1 MSYREYLPPAPLLV
15 GYDPYLDL
23 PSDHLARFVE
33 SVVEQSI
40 TIVTNDG
47 EPGQPKFDLRLLLKV
62 LLYGYL
68 TGVRSSRQMERLCD
82 ESLAYLFLS
91 RGDTPSYRTL
101 CSTRVKYAGLLEEVW
116 TCLLAVAAEHGIT
129 RCGKIVL
136 DSSKWRANASPDAVV
151 KAADFVAL
159 QAELTRILK
168 EAEVVDRR
176 EDQEDAGGTT
186 RLGTPIKPD
195 QMRDIVRR
203 VRAAQAEQ
211 SKVKSAGEA
220 GAGPAGEAG
229 AGPAGEAGAGP
240 AGEAGAGPAG
250 EAPLTADPKLEMSS
264 KLPASADK
272 PVVITRKMFG
282 VIEAAL
288 DALKSAQEEG
298 LKHLCLT
305 DPDARMMPEGREKR
319 IRECHSF
326 EVAVDQGLLVVAQTT
341 SQGSDNSRLMPIIDA
356 ARPFEPEGI
365 KAVDAD
371 SGYWRGDDVASLVAS
386 GIDTCIP
393 DSHTACDLHR
403 ALPVGTTKERVFSKV
418 PMIYDPQADTYSCPE
433 GNILKL
439 LRTTTNHGQEV
450 KEYRATD
457 LCTDCPLAA
466 VCLQQKTAKRRHLE
480 KAVRSE
486 QIQAVLDRFNEPEHR
501 KRYRRR
507 GDCVETVFGFIRSV
521 LGITRWQLRGS
532 DRVAAEGKLIACA
545 YQIRKIHSKI
555 RAAT

>member
-1 MSYREYLPPAPLLV
+1 
-15 GYDPYLDL
+15 
-23 PSDHLARFVE
+23 
-33 SVVEQSI
+33 
-40 TIVTNDG
+40 
-47 EPGQPKFDLRLLLKV
+47 
-62 LLYGYL
+62 
-68 TGVRSSRQMERLCD
+68 MERLCD

-211 SKVKSAGEA
+211 SKVKS
-220 GAGPAGEAG
+220 
-229 AGPAGEAGAGP
+229 AGEAGAGP